1 MTMFTEYNKV
11 RQRILDFIVELVIR
25 KQLWKV
31 TIMTKKNKLVYIYE
45 LTPGMILSKDI
56 RANGKVLIAKGVTI
70 TEYAINKL
78 RQQYIPNKIE
88 IYYEDNNEKHKNNN
102 EGERVRNVE
111 EIEESLCELT
121 FDVKKI
127 YEDMNSLKMS
137 DIKEIRKF
145 AAKIQAELKFVNSVI
160 KNIVLYGSGSDTI
173 YRHGVNVAALS
184 TILGKWIGLSDSD
197 LNLLTYSAIFHD
209 FGKVKIDQQIIDKP
223 GHLTP
228 NELKEIKFHPALGY
242 KYIKQIPF
250 LDKSVSYGVLMHH
263 ERMDGSGYPL
273 GLKENNIHKFGRII
287 AIADVFDAVNSDRVY
302 KKSRRPFEALEII
315 KEESLGKLDY
325 EYCNIFLNHIVNYYI
340 GENAELNTKK
350 VCKIIQIDVNN
361 LAEPLLLDDTG
372 FVDLKQHK
380 ELYIEKLAL

>member
-1 MTMFTEYNKV
+1 
-11 RQRILDFIVELVIR
+11 
-25 KQLWKV
+25 
-31 TIMTKKNKLVYIYE
+31 
-45 LTPGMILSKDI
+45 
-56 RANGKVLIAKGVTI
+56 
-70 TEYAINKL
+70 
-78 RQQYIPNKIE
+78 
-88 IYYEDNNEKHKNNN
+88 
-102 EGERVRNVE
+102 
-111 EIEESLCELT
+111 
-121 FDVKKI
+121 
-127 YEDMNSLKMS
+127 
-137 DIKEIRKF
+137 
-145 AAKIQAELKFVNSVI
+145 
-160 KNIVLYGSGSDTI
+160 
-173 YRHGVNVAALS
+173 
-184 TILGKWIGLSDSD
+184 LSDSD

-223 GHLTP
+223 DHLTP

-325 EYCNIFLNHIVNYYI
+325 EYCNIFLNHIINYYI

-361 LAEPLLLDDTG
+361 LAAPLLLDDTG

>member
-1 MTMFTEYNKV
+1 
-11 RQRILDFIVELVIR
+11 
-25 KQLWKV
+25 
-31 TIMTKKNKLVYIYE
+31 MTKKNKLVYVYE
-45 LTPGMILSKDI
+45 LIPGMILSKDV

-78 RQQYIPNKIE
+78 RQHYIPNQIE
-88 IYYEDNNEKHKNNN
+88 IYYEDNNDRYRNNS
-102 EGERVRNVE
+102 EGERVRTVE
-111 EIEESLCELT
+111 QIEETLCELT

-127 YEDMNSLKMS
+127 FEDMNILRMS
-137 DIKEIRKF
+137 DIEEIRKF
-145 AAKIQAELKFVNSVI
+145 AAKIQVELKFANSVI

-184 TILGKWIGLSDSD
+184 TILGRWIGLSDSD

-209 FGKVKIDQQIIDKP
+209 FGKIKIDQHIIDKP
-223 GHLTP
+223 DHLTS
-228 NELKEIKFHPALGY
+228 NEFKEIKFHPAIGY

-273 GLKENNIHKFGRII
+273 GLKENNIHKFARII
-287 AIADVFDAVNSDRVY
+287 AIADVFDAVNSNRVY
-302 KKSRRPFEALEII
+302 KKSKGPFEALEII
-315 KEESLGKLDY
+315 KKESLGKLDY
-325 EYCNIFLNHIVNYYI
+325 EYCNIFLNHVVNYYI
-340 GENAELNTKK
+340 GEKVELNTKRL
-350 VCKIIQIDVNN
+350 CKIIQIDVNN
-361 LAEPLLLDDTG
+361 LAAPLLLDDTE